1 MANGWFREAVE
12 TEGVA
17 FSLAIQEKLHEER
30 SDYQHIAVYQTCHW
44 GKLLVLDGCVML
56 TERDEF
62 FYHEMM
68 SHPALFAHRD
78 PRRVA
83 IIGGGDCGILREV
96 MRHDT
101 VEHAVQVEID
111 ERVTRICEQHFPQL
125 CSSNADPRAELRF
138 ADGVE
143 WINGLDEESLDLIIV
158 DSTDPVGPAAGL
170 FTAEFL
176 SAARHAVAPGGI
188 VVQQSESP
196 LLHRDSVIAPL
207 HHAATTAGFD
217 GVHTLTFPV
226 PGYPSGWWSATLM
239 VNGGDPRNFRE
250 EDSADK
256 QFPTQYYNAE
266 IHRAALATPE
276 LLKF

>member
-1 MANGWFREAVE
+1 MGDDWFSEAVE

-17 FSLAIQEKLHEER
+17 FSLAIEEKLHDET
-30 SDYQHIAVYQTCHW
+30 SDYQRIEVYQTCHW
-44 GKLLVLDGCVML
+44 GRLLVLDGCVML

-62 FYHEMM
+62 LYHEMM

-83 IIGGGDCGILREV
+83 IVGGGDCGILREV
-96 MRHDT
+96 LRHET
-101 VEHAVQVEID
+101 VEYALQVEID
-111 ERVTRICEQHFPQL
+111 ERVTRVCEQHFPQL
-125 CSSNADPRAELRF
+125 CTSNDDPRAELRF
-138 ADGVE
+138 TDGVK
-143 WINGLDEESLDLIIV
+143 WINEVEEESLDLIIV

-176 SAARHAVAPGGI
+176 SAARRAVAPGGI

-207 HHAATTAGFD
+207 QQAASAAGFD

-239 VNGGDPRNFRE
+239 ANGGDPRNFRE
-250 EDSADK
+250 ECSADK
-256 QFPTQYYNAE
+256 GFSTRYYNAD